1 MSGTNPTGSESLS
14 VSQAAEMLA
23 ESGLLDSLMPDDGEH
38 EEQVQGEA
46 EEVNPEDET
55 EADEVEED
63 SDSDGD
69 EDTDEDQEQPETI
82 TVKVDGEEV
91 QVTLDELKSGYSRTQ
106 DYTRK
111 TQEVAE
117 TRKAVQ
123 AELQQVQAE
132 RQQYAQV
139 LGQLAQQFEVQ
150 EPDWDHLRQ
159 TDPIEYSLQM
169 ADYQRNQQKR
179 QVAQQEQQRV
189 MAQIQQ
195 DNMKQMQDKLG
206 REAEALSALIPEWKD
221 AEKVKVVKAMVKEQG
236 KKLGFSDEE
245 MSQVFDH
252 RAILALRKAALYD
265 ELMSKRETVKPKATQ
280 KTLKPSG
287 KGNPGN
293 SDARKA
299 LARATTTGHQKDVA
313 RAIEFLL

>member
-1 MSGTNPTGSESLS
+1 MSVTNPSGSEALS

-23 ESGLLDSLMPDDGEH
+23 DSDLLDSLMPDNGEH
-38 EEQVQGEA
+38 DEEQVQAEA
-46 EEVNPEDET
+46 EEVNAEDET
-55 EADEVEED
+55 EEQSEDD
-63 SDSDGD
+63 SDSGND
-69 EDTDEDQEQPETI
+69 EEQDEDQEQPDTI
-82 TVKVDGEEV
+82 TVKVDGQEV
-91 QVTLDELKSGYSRTQ
+91 KVTLDELKSGYSRTQ

-111 TQEVAE
+111 TQEIAE

-123 AELQQVQAE
+123 AELQQVQVE

-139 LGQLAQQFEVQ
+139 LGQLAQQFEQ
-150 EPDWDHLRQ
+150 PEPDWDHLRQ

-179 QVAQQEQQRV
+179 QVAQQEQHRV
-189 MAQIQQ
+189 MVQIQQ
-195 DNMKQMQDKLG
+195 DNMRQMQEKLG

-221 AEKVKVVKAMVKEQG
+221 AEKAKAVKSMVKEQG
-236 KKLGFSDEE
+236 KKLGFTDEE
-245 MSQVFDH
+245 LSQVFDH

-265 ELMSKRETVKPKATQ
+265 ELMSKREGVKPKATQ

-287 KGNPGN
+287 KGNPGT

-299 LARATTTGHQKDVA
+299 LARANSTGHQRDVA